1 MNSQTGKQ
9 LGWKWFKFIIYAQ
22 LFLCALLDAGQAVML
37 FTGTHYGG
45 GSEGAALVYG
55 LFKNLKALDVVMGI
69 CLLVLAGMS
78 IVIRQ
83 KLAHFE
89 KVGTKWYL
97 MLQIATLGVNIL
109 YAVALY
115 GLVYAEVQELA
126 GDLMPT
132 LWSKVGSS
140 VTSSI
145 FWLVVNKIYF
155 DNRKEYFV
163 QGGVSNPAQYLLDL
177 SNGTAQPPQ
186 SQPPVQPQPFVQQP
200 AMQQGTVMQQQPT
213 MQQDT
218 VMQQQPTMQQDTVM
232 QQQPTMQQDTVMQQQ
247 PTMQQDPT
255 IQQQP
260 TIQQESKVS
269 LQKPAQPQQPQQP
282 QQSEQPQV
290 QEHGVLICL
299 KGLYAGAEIPMNDGD
314 EITLGRAET
323 NNLVFATEPR
333 ISREHCKIR
342 WDAQKQKYIFRDY
355 SSSGSYID
363 GSEDCLPQNLDLEV
377 ACGSEIALGNQDNV
391 FLLK

>member
-37 FTGTHYGG
+37 FTGAHYGG

-177 SNGTAQPPQ
+177 SNGTAQPAQ
-186 SQPPVQPQPFVQQP
+186 QMAGSQPQGQQPWQAQPFVQQP
-200 AMQQGTVMQQQPT
+200 AMQQG
-213 MQQDT
+213 
-218 VMQQQPTMQQDTVM
+218 TVM

-269 LQKPAQPQQPQQP
+269 LQKPAQPQPQQSEQPQQP

>member
-9 LGWKWFKFIIYAQ
+9 LGWKWFKFIIYVQ
-22 LFLCALLDAGQAVML
+22 LFLWALWDVGQAVAF
-37 FTGTHYGG
+37 FTGTHYGE
-45 GSEGAALVYG
+45 GSTGAALIYG
-55 LFKNLKALDVVMGI
+55 FFGNLKTLDVVMGI
-69 CLLVLAGMS
+69 CILVLAGMS
-78 IVIRQ
+78 IVVRQ

-89 KVGTKWYL
+89 KAGTKWYL
-97 MLQIATLGVNIL
+97 MLQAATLVLNIV

-115 GLVYAEVQELA
+115 GLVYAEVQEAA
-126 GDLMPT
+126 GDMLPI
-132 LWSKVGSS
+132 LWSSVGTS

-177 SNGTAQPPQ
+177 SNGTAQPAQ
-186 SQPPVQPQPFVQQP
+186 QMAGSQPQGQQPWQAQPFVQQP
-200 AMQQGTVMQQQPT
+200 AMQQG
-213 MQQDT
+213 
-218 VMQQQPTMQQDTVM
+218 
-232 QQQPTMQQDTVMQQQ
+232 TVMQQQ

>member
-37 FTGTHYGG
+37 FTGAHYGG

-177 SNGTAQPPQ
+177 SNGTAQPAQ
-186 SQPPVQPQPFVQQP
+186 QMAGSQPQGQQPWQAQPFVQQP
-200 AMQQGTVMQQQPT
+200 AMQQG
-213 MQQDT
+213 T

>member
-37 FTGTHYGG
+37 FTGAHYGG

-163 QGGVSNPAQYLLDL
+163 DGGVSNPAQYLLDL
-177 SNGTAQPPQ
+177 SNGTAQPAQ
-186 SQPPVQPQPFVQQP
+186 QMAGSQPQGQQPWQAQPFVQQP
-200 AMQQGTVMQQQPT
+200 AMQQG
-213 MQQDT
+213 T

>member
-37 FTGTHYGG
+37 FTGANYGG
-45 GSEGAALVYG
+45 VSEGAALVYG

-218 VMQQQPTMQQDTVM
+218 VMQQQPTMQQD
-232 QQQPTMQQDTVMQQQ
+232 
-247 PTMQQDPT
+247 PT

-282 QQSEQPQV
+282 QQSEQPQ
-290 QEHGVLICL
+290 Q
-299 KGLYAGAEIPMNDGD
+299 P
-314 EITLGRAET
+314 
-323 NNLVFATEPR
+323 
-333 ISREHCKIR
+333 
-342 WDAQKQKYIFRDY
+342 QQ
-355 SSSGSYID
+355 
-363 GSEDCLPQNLDLEV
+363 SEQPQV
-377 ACGSEIALGNQDNV
+377 
-391 FLLK
+391 

>member
-1 MNSQTGKQ
+1 MSSQNGKQ
-9 LGWKWFKFIIYAQ
+9 LGWKWFKFIIYVQ
-22 LFLCALLDAGQAVML
+22 LFLWALWDVGQAVAF
-37 FTGTHYGG
+37 FTGTHYGE
-45 GSEGAALVYG
+45 GSTGAALIYG
-55 LFKNLKALDVVMGI
+55 FFGNLKTLDVVMGI
-69 CLLVLAGMS
+69 CILVLAGMS
-78 IVIRQ
+78 IVVRQ

-89 KVGTKWYL
+89 KAGTKWYL
-97 MLQIATLGVNIL
+97 MLQAATLVLNIV

-115 GLVYAEVQELA
+115 GLVYAEVQEAA
-126 GDLMPT
+126 GDMLPI
-132 LWSKVGSS
+132 LWSSVGTS

-163 QGGVSNPAQYLLDL
+163 DGGVSNPAQYLLDL
-177 SNGTAQPPQ
+177 SNGTAQPAQ
-186 SQPPVQPQPFVQQP
+186 QMAGSQPQGQQPWQAQPFVQQP
-200 AMQQGTVMQQQPT
+200 AMQQG
-213 MQQDT
+213 
-218 VMQQQPTMQQDTVM
+218 
-232 QQQPTMQQDTVMQQQ
+232 TVMQQQ

-269 LQKPAQPQQPQQP
+269 LQKPAQPQQPQQPQQSEQPQQP

>member
-37 FTGTHYGG
+37 FTGAHYGG

-177 SNGTAQPPQ
+177 SNGTAQPAQ
-186 SQPPVQPQPFVQQP
+186 QIAGSQPQGQQPWQAQPFVQQP
-200 AMQQGTVMQQQPT
+200 AMQQGTVM
-213 MQQDT
+213 
-218 VMQQQPTMQQDTVM
+218 QQPTMQQDTVM

>member
-37 FTGTHYGG
+37 FTGAHYGG

-177 SNGTAQPPQ
+177 SNGTAQPAQ
-186 SQPPVQPQPFVQQP
+186 QMAGSQPQGQQPWQAQPFVQQP
-200 AMQQGTVMQQQPT
+200 AMQQGTVM
-213 MQQDT
+213 
-218 VMQQQPTMQQDTVM
+218 QQPTMQQDTVM

>member
-1 MNSQTGKQ
+1 MCTFGCRTGS
-9 LGWKWFKFIIYAQ
+9 YA
-22 LFLCALLDAGQAVML
+22 LYRGTLC
-37 FTGTHYGG
+37 G

-132 LWSKVGSS
+132 LWSSVGTS

-163 QGGVSNPAQYLLDL
+163 EGGVSNPAQYLLDL
-177 SNGTAQPPQ
+177 SNGTAQPAQ
-186 SQPPVQPQPFVQQP
+186 QMAGSQPQGQQPWQAQPFVQQP
-200 AMQQGTVMQQQPT
+200 AMQQG
-213 MQQDT
+213 
-218 VMQQQPTMQQDTVM
+218 
-232 QQQPTMQQDTVMQQQ
+232 TVMQQQ

-269 LQKPAQPQQPQQP
+269 LQKPAQSQQPQQS

-314 EITLGRAET
+314 EITFGRADT
-323 NNLVFATEPR
+323 NNLIFATEPR

-355 SSSGSYID
+355 SSSGSYIN
-363 GSEDCLPQNLDLEV
+363 GSDDCLPQNLDLEV

>member
-9 LGWKWFKFIIYAQ
+9 LGWKWFKFIIYVQ
-22 LFLCALLDAGQAVML
+22 LFLWALWDVGQAVAF
-37 FTGTHYGG
+37 FTGTHYGE
-45 GSEGAALVYG
+45 GSTGAALIYG
-55 LFKNLKALDVVMGI
+55 FFGNLKTLDVVMGI
-69 CLLVLAGMS
+69 CILVLAGMS
-78 IVIRQ
+78 IVVRQ

-89 KVGTKWYL
+89 KAGTKWYL
-97 MLQIATLGVNIL
+97 MLQAATLVLNIV

-115 GLVYAEVQELA
+115 GLVYAEVQEAA
-126 GDLMPT
+126 GDMLPI
-132 LWSKVGSS
+132 LWSSVGTS

-163 QGGVSNPAQYLLDL
+163 DGGVSNPAQYLLDL

-200 AMQQGTVMQQQPT
+200 A
-213 MQQDT
+213 
-218 VMQQQPTMQQDTVM
+218 
-232 QQQPTMQQDTVMQQQ
+232 MQQDTVMQQQ

-282 QQSEQPQV
+282 QQSEEPQV

-342 WDAQKQKYIFRDY
+342 WDAKKQKYIFRDY
-355 SSSGSYID
+355 SSSGSYIN

>member
-37 FTGTHYGG
+37 FTGAHYGG

-218 VMQQQPTMQQDTVM
+218 VMQQQPTMQQD
-232 QQQPTMQQDTVMQQQ
+232 
-247 PTMQQDPT
+247 PT

>member
-37 FTGTHYGG
+37 FTGAHYGG

-177 SNGTAQPPQ
+177 SNGTAQPAQ
-186 SQPPVQPQPFVQQP
+186 QMAGSQPQGQQPWQAQPFV
-200 AMQQGTVMQQQPT
+200 
-213 MQQDT
+213 
-218 VMQQQPTMQQDTVM
+218 
-232 QQQPTMQQDTVMQQQ
+232 
-247 PTMQQDPT
+247 
-255 IQQQP
+255 
-260 TIQQESKVS
+260 
-269 LQKPAQPQQPQQP
+269 
-282 QQSEQPQV
+282 
-290 QEHGVLICL
+290 
-299 KGLYAGAEIPMNDGD
+299 
-314 EITLGRAET
+314 
-323 NNLVFATEPR
+323 
-333 ISREHCKIR
+333 
-342 WDAQKQKYIFRDY
+342 
-355 SSSGSYID
+355 
-363 GSEDCLPQNLDLEV
+363 
-377 ACGSEIALGNQDNV
+377 
-391 FLLK
+391 

>member
-1 MNSQTGKQ
+1 MSSQNGKQ
-9 LGWKWFKFIIYAQ
+9 LGWKWFKFIIYVQ
-22 LFLCALLDAGQAVML
+22 LFLWALWDVGQAVAF
-37 FTGTHYGG
+37 FTGTHYGE
-45 GSEGAALVYG
+45 GSTGAALIYG
-55 LFKNLKALDVVMGI
+55 FFGNLKTLDVVMGI
-69 CLLVLAGMS
+69 CILVLAGMS
-78 IVIRQ
+78 IVVRQ

-89 KVGTKWYL
+89 KAGTKWYL
-97 MLQIATLGVNIL
+97 MLQAATLVLNIV

-115 GLVYAEVQELA
+115 GLVYAEVQEAA
-126 GDLMPT
+126 GDMLPI
-132 LWSKVGSS
+132 LWSSVGTS

-232 QQQPTMQQDTVMQQQ
+232 QQQPTMQQD
-247 PTMQQDPT
+247 PT

-269 LQKPAQPQQPQQP
+269 LQKPAQPQQPQQPQQSEQPQQP